1 MNNVWLS
8 QAIKLLQKALNL
20 KNSPPQQVEY
30 NAGGPDTVPVDETTE
45 SPSRNT
51 EISVDL
57 DLHWLQIAGIRKMR
71 R

>member
-1 MNNVWLS
+1 MNNVSLS

-51 EISVDL
+51 ETSVEL
-57 DLHWLQIAGIRKMR
+57 DLHRLQIAGI
-71 R
+71 